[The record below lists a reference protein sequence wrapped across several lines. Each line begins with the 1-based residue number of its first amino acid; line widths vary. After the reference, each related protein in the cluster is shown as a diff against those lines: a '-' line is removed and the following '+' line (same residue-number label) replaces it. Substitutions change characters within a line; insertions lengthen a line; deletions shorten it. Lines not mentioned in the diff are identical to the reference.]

1 MLKMLAWTALLV
13 ACSRSGAPGG
23 DWSRVA
29 LDDTIESSV
38 MNANFQIKLPKGWKR
53 DVNDEH
59 MKGWRPDVEDFMSAP
74 SVTVGYVQQQPPSLD
89 AYTEALT
96 FPGTPIVDKKI
107 MNADYLVVV
116 SHTVDNGIVKVDYMS
131 HKGDTY
137 IGCSAFQMKDGGV
150 PSPQATMEW
159 LERLCKTLT
168 IK

>member
-1 MLKMLAWTALLV
+1 MAVLIA

-23 DWSRVA
+23 NWSSVA

-38 MNANFQIKLPKGWKR
+38 MNVNFEIKLPKGWKR
-53 DVNDEH
+53 DVNDEL
-59 MKGWRPDVEDFMSAP
+59 MKGWRPDVEDYTSAP
-74 SVTVGYVQQQPPSLD
+74 SVTVGYVQQPPQSLD
-89 AYTEALT
+89 AYIKSLT
-96 FPGTPIVDKKI
+96 FEGKPIVVKKI

-116 SHTVDNGIVKVDYMS
+116 SHTVENEIVKVDYMS

-137 IGCSAFQMKDGGV
+137 IGCSAFQMRPGGV
-150 PSPQATMEW
+150 PNPQATMEW